1 MIIYYFVEPSLV
13 MIIGVVLGVVIF
25 LFIIV
30 AIVVAVY
37 FRRTVRKV
45 AEVNA

>member
-1 MIIYYFVEPSLV
+1 MIIYYVVEPSLV